1 MEDDAAHVRL
11 PAWTLDNLVRE
22 TVKGREDGKVERK
35 DVSGWM
41 KEEGW
46 LLSDN
51 DDEDENENL

>member
-11 PAWTLDNLVRE
+11 PAWTLDNLVSE